1 MALLGG
7 LRMPPGGG
15 LVCNAPR
22 LLLSTGVRC
31 VTCCVPRAPLRVS
44 ARDSGKPLLDAIV
57 GEVVV
62 TCEKIHWLCKEGEK
76 HLRPERRSAGIMVR
90 ARYATRCAV
99 LCCAVLCRGK
109 DARRARKCSRQAV
122 KFVSLSS
129 IQHSSTASCWPAN
142 ARSGQCTERPMHGA
156 AKLNGA
162 AGSVILPHA
171 GAGGEPQRHPPCRNA
186 CCPCVRVCSRSTRR
200 RAWSTS
206 PLEW

>member
-99 LCCAVLCRGK
+99 LCCAVLCCAV
-109 DARRARKCSRQAV
+109 ARMRAVLAV
-122 KFVSLSS
+122 HAFAYAWVCGFGGGWGAEGGRMQKAASGSEFCVPLT
-129 IQHSSTASCWPAN
+129 QHSSTVSRRPAN
-142 ARSGQCTERPMHGA
+142 ARSGQRTERP
-156 AKLNGA
+156 
-162 AGSVILPHA
+162 S
-171 GAGGEPQRHPPCRNA
+171 
-186 CCPCVRVCSRSTRR
+186 
-200 RAWSTS
+200 
-206 PLEW
+206 